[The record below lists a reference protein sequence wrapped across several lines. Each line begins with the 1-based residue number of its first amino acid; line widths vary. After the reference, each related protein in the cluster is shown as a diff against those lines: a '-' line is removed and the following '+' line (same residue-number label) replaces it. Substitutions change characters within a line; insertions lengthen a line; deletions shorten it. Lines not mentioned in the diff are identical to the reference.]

1 MAFVAQTAASCF
13 GNLNRQLYSTVRCCN
28 QAVKAFIKP
37 KGFFPP
43 EQIMPSTSI
52 KNLSVPQLLAMRSD
66 IDRLLQSKRSELQAQ
81 LAQIGGDGA
90 APRRAGSIKG
100 TKVAPKYRHPKTGET
115 WSGRGGTA
123 GWLAREIKAGKKK
136 EDFLIA
142 RPAKK
147 RGRAKK

>member
-1 MAFVAQTAASCF
+1 
-13 GNLNRQLYSTVRCCN
+13 
-28 QAVKAFIKP
+28 
-37 KGFFPP
+37 
-43 EQIMPSTSI
+43 MPSTSI

-81 LAQIGGDGA
+81 LAQIGGDGV

-142 RPAKK
+142 KAKK
-147 RGRAKK
+147 RGRGK

>member
-1 MAFVAQTAASCF
+1 
-13 GNLNRQLYSTVRCCN
+13 
-28 QAVKAFIKP
+28 
-37 KGFFPP
+37 
-43 EQIMPSTSI
+43 MPSSNI
-52 KNLSVPQLLAMRSD
+52 KNLSVTQLLAMRGD

-90 APRRAGSIKG
+90 VRKAGSVKG

-123 GWLAREIKAGKKK
+123 GWLAREIKAGKKR

-142 RPAKK
+142 KPGRKK
-147 RGRAKK
+147 RAKAK